1 MKNTNFIPLYR
12 IVARQRRNR
21 VRWWITAI
29 AISLVLELGGIVCG
43 YGIWRGGR
51 MVLAGE
57 LTKTAT
63 TLASA
68 DRAIRMLQ
76 SELAAQQATLKVSQD
91 VQSQPDWSVL
101 LALLAR
107 SLGDG
112 AVLRRCELK
121 PVPAA
126 AAQKPGTGNGEQGTG
141 KDASGSL
148 LLGDATAFALKING
162 CGRTVADVL
171 KFAEGLERAGLFDQI
186 RLVKTDTQPLL
197 AGTAVGFEMEC
208 SLTGTRENAK

>member
-1 MKNTNFIPLYR
+1 MKSINFIPLYR

-43 YGIWRGGR
+43 YGIWCGGR
-51 MVLAGE
+51 MVLANE
-57 LTKTAT
+57 LTKTTT

-76 SELAAQQATLKVSQD
+76 SELAAQQATLKASQD

-121 PVPAA
+121 PVQPSAVTAQASAA
-126 AAQKPGTGNGEQGTG
+126 SPPVLRAGVP
-141 KDASGSL
+141 S
-148 LLGDATAFALKING
+148 GDATAFALKISG

>member
-1 MKNTNFIPLYR
+1 MKNTNFIPSYR

-43 YGIWRGGR
+43 YGIWRSGR

-57 LTKTAT
+57 LTKMTT

-76 SELAAQQATLKVSQD
+76 SELAAQQATLKASQD

-121 PVPAA
+121 PVQPAA
-126 AAQKPGTGNGEQGTG
+126 VTAQASAASPVP
-141 KDASGSL
+141 AVPV
-148 LLGDATAFALKING
+148 GDATAFALKISG

>member
-1 MKNTNFIPLYR
+1 MKSINFIPSYR
-12 IVARQRRNR
+12 IAARQRRNR

-43 YGIWRGGR
+43 YGIWCGGR

-57 LTKTAT
+57 LTKTT
-63 TLASA
+63 TTIGSA

-76 SELAAQQATLKVSQD
+76 SELAAQEATLKASQD

-121 PVPAA
+121 PVQPAA
-126 AAQKPGTGNGEQGTG
+126 VTSQVSAVSPAP
-141 KDASGSL
+141 AVP
-148 LLGDATAFALKING
+148 LGDATAFALKISG

-208 SLTGTRENAK
+208 SLTGKRENSK

>member
-1 MKNTNFIPLYR
+1 MKSINFIPSYR
-12 IVARQRRNR
+12 IVAQQRRNR

-29 AISLVLELGGIVCG
+29 AVSLVLELGGIVCG

-63 TLASA
+63 TIASA

-76 SELAAQQATLKVSQD
+76 SELAAQEATLKASQD

-121 PVPAA
+121 PVQPAA
-126 AAQKPGTGNGEQGTG
+126 VASQASAASPAPAGPV
-141 KDASGSL
+141 
-148 LLGDATAFALKING
+148 GDATAFSLKIGG

-208 SLTGTRENAK
+208 ALTGKRENSK